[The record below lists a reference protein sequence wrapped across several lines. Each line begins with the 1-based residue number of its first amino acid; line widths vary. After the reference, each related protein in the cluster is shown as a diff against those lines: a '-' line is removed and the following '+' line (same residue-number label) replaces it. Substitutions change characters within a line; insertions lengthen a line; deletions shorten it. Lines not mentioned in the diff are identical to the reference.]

1 MSGIRYLFPMTGD
14 MPVVI
19 PPAEIDTTTA
29 GRLRAILLEWR
40 RPGFTTVVVDMTAPA
55 VGADR

>member
-1 MSGIRYLFPMTGD
+1 MSVTRYVFRTTGG

-29 GRLRAILLEWR
+29 GENTASALAISADLRR
-40 RPGFTTVVVDMTAPA
+40 
-55 VGADR
+55 